1 MTTATHDAQQTT
13 ILDANDGP
21 EESDDTREG
30 LFPDMPDE
38 AYYDLDRPGSTA
50 IKEAAGATP
59 AEYAH
64 WVEEDDGPSD
74 AQSLG
79 RLVHEAI
86 LETEKWR
93 NRPPPAPV
101 DADSLRGKAGKAA
114 KLEAQGLGTHA
125 ITERLGFKRNKTV
138 KGYRDLDGY
147 SELVSYYRE
156 HDPDRAVSGSNR
168 VVVGACRKAV
178 QGLDEARDI
187 LDGARTEVAALA
199 TVDDVP
205 CRAKFDALTDDEVP
219 TPIDLKTTRR
229 GPRRSASRDDWG
241 YVVGDCGY
249 HVQAGAY
256 LLVLASVLDLDIETA
271 IEAIG
276 WQWIAV
282 ETDPPHLAAV
292 HRASTET
299 LEAGVDAARDGLE
312 TIRAYRDG
320 DRSGYRVQGAT
331 VSVPGYML
339 D

>member
-13 ILDANDGP
+13 ILDAND
-21 EESDDTREG
+21 ESDDTREG

-50 IKEAAGATP
+50 IEEAAEATP

-74 AQSLG
+74 AQRLG
-79 RLVHEAI
+79 TLVHEAI
-86 LETEKWR
+86 LEPDQWSD
-93 NRPPPAPV
+93 RPPPSPY
-101 DADSLRGKAGKAA
+101 DPGDMYGKSGEAA
-114 KLEAQGLGTHA
+114 RLEAQGMTTGQIADELDYGTGT
-125 ITERLGFKRNKTV
+125 IKK
-138 KGYRDLDGY
+138 YRDKEGY
-147 SELVSYYRE
+147 AEMVAYYRE
-156 HDPDRAVSGSNR
+156 YDADRAVSGR
-168 VVVGACRKAV
+168 KRRMVETCRESVYAI
-178 QGLDEARDI
+178 DEARVL

-205 CRAKFDALTDDEVP
+205 CRAKFDALTDEEVP
-219 TPIDLKTTRR
+219 TPVDLKTTRR

-271 IEAIG
+271 IEGIG

-312 TIRAYRDG
+312 TIRQYRNG

-331 VSVPGYML
+331 VSVPSYML